1 MWKGES
7 REFMRAS
14 RRMKVLITHQIHHFL
29 GQRKKK
35 PHTINWTR
43 AMDIG
48 SWSEIS
54 DIVLY
59 KSSAEQRPLHF
70 NIHSECPNLSDT
82 LFEGI

>member
-35 PHTINWTR
+35 TSMFIIRDLKVGRKFERLFPGTPLLEKLNQE
-43 AMDIG
+43 
-48 SWSEIS
+48 SWVNET
-54 DIVLY
+54 DVCNM
-59 KSSAEQRPLHF
+59 SS
-70 NIHSECPNLSDT
+70 S
-82 LFEGI
+82 